1 MKLSPELLK
10 LLVCPSTGKFLF
22 YDKEAMLLVN
32 QEDGLAYPIVD
43 GIPLLLPAE
52 AKKIVE

>member
-1 MKLSPELLK
+1 MKLSSELLK
-10 LLVCPSTGKFLF
+10 LLVCPSTGKSLF

>member
-1 MKLSPELLK
+1 MKLSSELLK
-10 LLVCPSTGKFLF
+10 LLVCPETGKSLF